1 MSNLVPRTSSAL
13 ASASIPE
20 GFNRHEGKA
29 LLRAQNAEVA
39 RGLVS
44 ATKVQA
50 AGFVANM
57 AMQAT
62 ASLSREARFLADGD
76 DRTQERLD
84 HLVDGFTVFA
94 TNELNRFRL

>member
-1 MSNLVPRTSSAL
+1 MNNLAPRTSSVL
-13 ASASIPE
+13 SSASTPE
-20 GFNRHEGKA
+20 GFNRLESKA

-44 ATKVQA
+44 ATRIQA

-57 AMQAT
+57 ALQAT
-62 ASLSREARFLADGD
+62 SSLSREARFLADGD
-76 DRTQERLD
+76 ERTQERLD